1 MKNVGKFI
9 ALFAFLMSVFF
20 QEMWAMDRGDGRLS
34 FLYSSDPL
42 YNELIKK
49 INADNV
55 LGVED
60 VLTTKVKQLKAE
72 AKCFGFKDVASYVSK
87 ELARFVCQPIT
98 GHVHYF
104 GHFPLSLADSQE
116 VVELLLIAGAD
127 INQQHVRDGEVEN
140 SLLDRV
146 CEYSYLQKKFRD
158 YLPFLLSHGARLE
171 EKNYR
176 EIVCA
181 GRFKDIFLLIQ
192 EGVDLSVRIDDLGRD
207 VSMLEY
213 SNCLLQNPSR
223 RWTQDEQSYYAHNS
237 IQWCGRMSFR
247 SVFRNKEI
255 FEELN
260 QRAFLR
266 SPKLDDRLVNIMLR
280 YSELALKNPEGL
292 RDLRYGPDDE

>member
-1 MKNVGKFI
+1 MPF
-9 ALFAFLMSVFF
+9 
-20 QEMWAMDRGDGRLS
+20 E
-34 FLYSSDPL
+34 
-42 YNELIKK
+42 
-49 INADNV
+49 V
-55 LGVED
+55 LQSTFTV
-60 VLTTKVKQLKAE
+60 
-72 AKCFGFKDVASYVSK
+72 
-87 ELARFVCQPIT
+87 
-98 GHVHYF
+98 
-104 GHFPLSLADSQE
+104 
-116 VVELLLIAGAD
+116 
-127 INQQHVRDGEVEN
+127 
-140 SLLDRV
+140 
-146 CEYSYLQKKFRD
+146 
-158 YLPFLLSHGARLE
+158 LLSHGARLE

-292 RDLRYGPDDE
+292 RDLRYGPDDEYVVVEEEIGAIKKAHEENHQRWLALAKKELGMHESLITSLRERELGSR